1 MRRPLA
7 AILCIGMILILSSP
21 ASAEEKTIEERMSNL
36 EKLFGAWT
44 FYGSARFSTF
54 YEKSDNDFAS
64 DTDGVTKVNSGPAIT
79 GPDQKTTQW
88 ALANNS
94 RLGAAVKRDELGG
107 RIELGLKNDGSVG
120 LRLGYGTY
128 TAGDVTFLIGQD
140 YTPLSDWDYSNQ
152 VFNADNNLAGWGVI
166 DMDGKR
172 IPQVKVSWKGLQV
185 ALVQNKK
192 ADALNLPSDAKATT
206 DILMPVL
213 EARYRY
219 SYDKFFGDLF
229 GGFSSYK
236 VKSDS
241 LDINETVTSCAAGLG
256 GGVKLAFGY
265 VKAMAWMARNG
276 KQMGLHQADSAGATF
291 DLNDH
296 SLIDDKDFGWTL
308 ISGVYIGK
316 ATCEAGY
323 GYVSSER
330 DTGGVDRNEAR
341 NYYVNAAIP
350 VAQSAIKGVSFIV
363 VPEVGVFDYMK
374 NEGGADQGKIM
385 YAGLKWQISF

>member
-1 MRRPLA
+1 
-7 AILCIGMILILSSP
+7 
-21 ASAEEKTIEERMSNL
+21 
-36 EKLFGAWT
+36 
-44 FYGSARFSTF
+44 
-54 YEKSDNDFAS
+54 
-64 DTDGVTKVNSGPAIT
+64 
-79 GPDQKTTQW
+79 
-88 ALANNS
+88 
-94 RLGAAVKRDELGG
+94 
-107 RIELGLKNDGSVG
+107 
-120 LRLGYGTY
+120 
-128 TAGDVTFLIGQD
+128 
-140 YTPLSDWDYSNQ
+140 
-152 VFNADNNLAGWGVI
+152 
-166 DMDGKR
+166 
-172 IPQVKVSWKGLQV
+172 
-185 ALVQNKK
+185 
-192 ADALNLPSDAKATT
+192 
-206 DILMPVL
+206 
-213 EARYRY
+213 
-219 SYDKFFGDLF
+219 
-229 GGFSSYK
+229 
-236 VKSDS
+236 
-241 LDINETVTSCAAGLG
+241 
-256 GGVKLAFGY
+256 
-265 VKAMAWMARNG
+265 MAWMARNG

>member
-1 MRRPLA
+1 
-7 AILCIGMILILSSP
+7 MILILSSP